1 MNAETII
8 ERLGGVG
15 AVAKMCRITSAA
27 VSQWKRDG
35 IPPARRQYLELARPD
50 AFAPQPN
57 DRSAPPATHPESEA
71 A

>member
-1 MNAETII
+1 MEAERII
-8 ERLGGVG
+8 ERLGGTV
-15 AVAKMCRITSAA
+15 AVAKMCKITSAA

-50 AFAPQPN
+50 AFA
-57 DRSAPPATHPESEA
+57 DSADNSCSAHDEATA